1 MWEGYHLFLQLKL
14 IKYKSIL
21 AIKGNQTLMNV
32 LITWML
38 AYAVFLE
45 KMQRYFDNLS
55 YTNSGASQVAWW
67 LRTCLPV
74 QEMQEAQV
82 PAQGWDDPL
91 AEEMEWVI
99 RTPVFLP
106 EKFHGHRS
114 PAGCGPWGRR
124 ESGMTEHLNLYLRF
138 LGLNYYE
145 TKHVLSHS
153 VVSDSCDSIDCSL
166 SGSSIIR
173 AIY

>member
-21 AIKGNQTLMNV
+21 AIKVNQTLMNV

-38 AYAVFLE
+38 VYAVLLE
-45 KMQRYFDNLS
+45 QMQRYFDNLS
-55 YTNSGASQVAWW
+55 CTKSEASQVAQW

-82 PAQGWDDPL
+82 PSLGWDDPL
-91 AEEMEWVI
+91 EEEMEWVI
-99 RTPVFLP
+99 LAPVFLP
-106 EKFHGHRS
+106 EECHGHRS

-124 ESGMTEHLNLYLRF
+124 ESGMTELLNLYLRF
-138 LGLNYYE
+138 IGLNYYE
-145 TKHVLSHS
+145 TTRVLSRS
-153 VVSDSCDSIDCSL
+153 VVSESCDPIDCSL
-166 SGSSIIR
+166 PGSSVIR
-173 AIY
+173 ALP